1 MKYRDFPLRLPTSC
15 SWWNWTSPVTVRSE
29 LSGGID
35 APQSCFFAYCTAV
48 CISVQR
54 VRTVHSPAVICH
66 GSGAVK
72 ICLFYCVS
80 GCQQYLVSHFPH
92 DGFSSSL
99 FFFFFFPQTFQKFLK
114 ASNSANPWR
123 SQTSVGIPSP
133 GRKVYAAFLYS

>member
-99 FFFFFFPQTFQKFLK
+99 FFFFFFPTDIPEIPESIKFCKSLEI
-114 ASNSANPWR
+114 ADFSGNPLSR
-123 SQTSVGIPSP
+123 
-133 GRKVYAAFLYS
+133 